1 MRLPV
6 FYPGKWNTCS
16 ARILKYERYKDT
28 PICFASFRYSKY
40 HSYTEF
46 KEFINE
52 LCKDH
57 PIEKFYETLWF
68 FIKQISV
75 YIKNN
80 KCLSLLWLYNYS
92 MIYYFI
98 KHHDSGMSLFMYLSM
113 LLLATMSVIFAEMWN
128 YFRTE
133 AHSISDAI
141 NKKLRLNVASK
152 DE

>member
-1 MRLPV
+1 MRFPV

-92 MIYYFI
+92 MIYYF
-98 KHHDSGMSLFMYLSM
+98 KHHDSGMSLFMYLSL
-113 LLLATMSVIFAEMWN
+113 LLLATISATFLEIWFH
-128 YFRTE
+128 FRNEVKCLLKEIDDKLKITE
-133 AHSISDAI
+133 VD
-141 NKKLRLNVASK
+141 NG
-152 DE
+152 